1 MCIAPPALSAH
12 TQALEKDLGRLL
24 ERSTRRVELTRE
36 GSVLRSRC
44 ADHWRYRALDG
55 RGAVSRRQ
63 GGTNDQDRNR
73 LSGNDWCSAKV
84 FRPHWPEVL
93 DVALHVRSGLTSDII
108 HGLENGQINLGF
120 IRPVENIGSLRFFS
134 IAHKRYLLAVEK
146 TSPLA
151 LRNEINIEDLREEKI
166 IAFSRQNLSYSER
179 YFFEMF

>member
-1 MCIAPPALSAH
+1 MDVARSPAGKAERTITIRTIYPATTGVLPRFFARI
-12 TQALEKDLGRLL
+12 GR
-24 ERSTRRVELTRE
+24 
-36 GSVLRSRC
+36 
-44 ADHWRYRALDG
+44 
-55 RGAVSRRQ
+55 
-63 GGTNDQDRNR
+63 
-73 LSGNDWCSAKV
+73 K
-84 FRPHWPEVL
+84 FL